1 MIDFRIKKSSIIKGG
16 LIFQFVYDKSD
27 DRSQHDMNNFNF
39 MDSIFVQE
47 DAFFLIEPIFS
58 INESIERTL
67 ENQKYYHWGL
77 NYHDLNSLEV
87 ILKDII
93 ELQKSIQQY
102 ETLDT
107 IHRLSFWLTKKLKKI
122 LTIRRIR
129 YKYQDEM
136 LAYLEGIIDFIRV
149 AIDNKDIKGVWVIGI

>member
-1 MIDFRIKKSSIIKGG
+1 MIDFRIKKSTAPTGR
-16 LIFQFVYDKSD
+16 LTFQFVYDKSE

-47 DAFFLIEPIFS
+47 DAFFLIEPIFFV
-58 INESIERTL
+58 NESTERTP
-67 ENQKYYHWGL
+67 EQQKYYHWGL

-87 ILKDII
+87 ILQDII

-107 IHRLSFWLTKKLKKI
+107 IHRLSFWLTKKLNKI

-129 YKYQDEM
+129 YKYQDKM
-136 LAYLEGIIDFIRV
+136 IAYLQGIIDFIRI
-149 AIDNKDIKGVWVIGI
+149 AIDDKDIKGVWVIGI